1 MANNNFLNKIASPYV
16 WGNALAAVIVVI
28 WICIG
33 VKWGIDY
40 YTHHGESVVV
50 PNIEKM
56 QLDDAKDKLESIGL
70 QVAVNDSG
78 YDARLP
84 PDCILAQNPK
94 SGKRVKGGY
103 VVYVTVNAAHPPML
117 TIPDVI
123 DNGSWR
129 EVRSMMLSAGFN
141 MVEPE
146 YIPGEKDWIYS
157 IKANGRQV
165 KYGDRVYMSDKIQL
179 VIGNGLRGE
188 ADSIMFDN
196 SDVEIEQREVDVPV
210 YDYEE
215 VEVLVDG
222 EGNEL

>member
-1 MANNNFLNKIASPYV
+1 MANKNFLNKIASPYV

-70 QVAVNDSG
+70 QVTVNDSG
-78 YDARLP
+78 YDAKLP

-165 KYGDRVYMSDKIQL
+165 KYGDRVYASDKIQL

>member
-78 YDARLP
+78 YDAKLP

-165 KYGDRVYMSDKIQL
+165 KYGDRVYASDKIQL

-188 ADSIMFDN
+188 ADSIMFDD

>member
-70 QVAVNDSG
+70 QVTVNDSG
-78 YDARLP
+78 YDAKLP

-157 IKANGRQV
+157 IKANGRQA
-165 KYGDRVYMSDKIQL
+165 KYGDRVSVSDKIQL